1 MGELPQE
8 VSRAVNTMSI
18 GEVSKP
24 FIMSDPTNNR
34 EIVAIVKLADRIDG
48 HRATLSDDY
57 QMIKNMYENSLRNK
71 IIAEWI
77 DKKIK
82 DTYVRIEDGWRD
94 CDFQHDGW
102 LKRNKNQ

>member
-1 MGELPQE
+1 MKLILI
-8 VSRAVNTMSI
+8 VNNSVFAAAVHS
-18 GEVSKP
+18 
-24 FIMSDPTNNR
+24 
-34 EIVAIVKLADRIDG
+34 EIY
-48 HRATLSDDY
+48 H
-57 QMIKNMYENSLRNK
+57 MIKNLSENSLRNK

>member
-1 MGELPQE
+1 
-8 VSRAVNTMSI
+8 MS
-18 GEVSKP
+18 V
-24 FIMSDPTNNR
+24 
-34 EIVAIVKLADRIDG
+34 V
-48 HRATLSDDY
+48 
-57 QMIKNMYENSLRNK
+57 QMIKDMYENSLRNK

>member
-1 MGELPQE
+1 M
-8 VSRAVNTMSI
+8 V
-18 GEVSKP
+18 
-24 FIMSDPTNNR
+24 
-34 EIVAIVKLADRIDG
+34 IVKLADRIDG